1 MKELVQLP
9 TLLIKPVLTQPVL
22 QLLDSRNNRAKTF
35 CTLNEVSV
43 QGSHKLSRW
52 GLKQTIQVIQ
62 LFQKSHQ
69 VYLTQIIKTY
79 QLHVYLDKSI
89 KITSSKTSAKR
100 RTYFFLPYK
109 SNIVSFLLC
118 LSHRLHLLT
127 LLVIAMKML
136 ACKAVVEILF
146 VGRCHV
152 EREPQ
157 TRGGHLGVP

>member
-1 MKELVQLP
+1 MKLP
-9 TLLIKPVLTQPVL
+9 TLLIKPVLTQAVL
-22 QLLDSRNNRAKTF
+22 QLLDARNNRAKTF

-52 GLKQTIQVIQ
+52 GLKETIQVIQ

-79 QLHVYLDKSI
+79 QLHLFLFSMSI
-89 KITSSKTSAKR
+89 WTSLSKIASSKTSARR
-100 RTYFFLPYK
+100 RTYVFLPYK

-127 LLVIAMKML
+127 
-136 ACKAVVEILF
+136 F
-146 VGRCHV
+146 
-152 EREPQ
+152 
-157 TRGGHLGVP
+157 